1 MKFFIIFT
9 AVIFF
14 PFTLSCQFDEKKIYK
29 IERINEEPIIDG
41 NINEKLWQNLIIA
54 NNFTQITPK
63 NGKKERNN
71 QKTEVKI
78 CYDTKN
84 IYFAV
89 KMYDNSP
96 DSILK
101 ELSPRDEENKNFD
114 AFGIFIDPFNDGQ
127 VEYNFMVTAAGV
139 QIDRKFSKSGIDKN
153 WNAVWNS
160 AVNINS
166 EGWTAEFAIPF
177 SQLRFSENNENWG
190 LNMARTIRRY
200 REDYS
205 WNPIDIKFTDYS
217 LQAGILKGIK
227 NINPPTRLSFMPYA
241 SIYADYYSGEKSF
254 PYNYGMDLKYGIN
267 KSFTLDMTLVPD
279 FGQTISDAMVLNL
292 SPFEVKYEENRQF
305 FNEGTELFNKGE
317 DMFYTRRLEDD
328 LINASKITGKTKNGL
343 AIAILNAITNKT
355 DIDPLTNYNA
365 IILDQSL
372 GSGSSVSIMNTHMI
386 QKGSNKDANVTGV
399 FSRLNNNE
407 NSHVFIGNLKMSQEY
422 KSGENTRGYS
432 GKLGVQKISGN
443 YRYDVFSLFKDT
455 KYNPNDLGFLYT
467 NNEII
472 NGLELSYNQFS
483 ESKYLVDFASEI
495 EIEHKSLFSDQK
507 FVDLEIEFEQKAT
520 LKNYTTVFLRTNLN
534 PYEKNDFYESR
545 SGNLLNP
552 LKRSKSMYV
561 GGWISTD
568 YRKKI
573 ALDFGA
579 GYGLK
584 PLYNGYLYRWRIAPR
599 FRLNDKISMRYIL
612 SIRKETNDVGFVT
625 HDTLPLLLEPPYV
638 DFIFA
643 KRNVN
648 MITNVFSFN
657 YILNNKM
664 DLSIK
669 LRYHLD
675 QVRNLEFNKLNDEGY
690 LYESNYFGNHDIN
703 YTTWTSDI
711 IFNWW
716 FLPGSQI
723 SLVWKNGIDNT
734 ENFIT
739 NHWIENLN
747 NSFNIEQQN
756 SISLKIIY
764 YLDYLYLKND
774 NS

>member
-14 PFTLSCQFDEKKIYK
+14 PFTLSCQFDKKKIYK

-292 SPFEVKYEENRQF
+292 SPF
-305 FNEGTELFNKGE
+305 
-317 DMFYTRRLEDD
+317 D
-328 LINASKITGKTKNGL
+328 
-343 AIAILNAITNKT
+343 
-355 DIDPLTNYNA
+355 
-365 IILDQSL
+365 
-372 GSGSSVSIMNTHMI
+372 
-386 QKGSNKDANVTGV
+386 
-399 FSRLNNNE
+399 
-407 NSHVFIGNLKMSQEY
+407 
-422 KSGENTRGYS
+422 
-432 GKLGVQKISGN
+432 
-443 YRYDVFSLFKDT
+443 
-455 KYNPNDLGFLYT
+455 
-467 NNEII
+467 
-472 NGLELSYNQFS
+472 
-483 ESKYLVDFASEI
+483 
-495 EIEHKSLFSDQK
+495 
-507 FVDLEIEFEQKAT
+507 
-520 LKNYTTVFLRTNLN
+520 
-534 PYEKNDFYESR
+534 
-545 SGNLLNP
+545 
-552 LKRSKSMYV
+552 
-561 GGWISTD
+561 
-568 YRKKI
+568 
-573 ALDFGA
+573 
-579 GYGLK
+579 
-584 PLYNGYLYRWRIAPR
+584 
-599 FRLNDKISMRYIL
+599 
-612 SIRKETNDVGFVT
+612 
-625 HDTLPLLLEPPYV
+625 
-638 DFIFA
+638 
-643 KRNVN
+643 
-648 MITNVFSFN
+648 
-657 YILNNKM
+657 
-664 DLSIK
+664 
-669 LRYHLD
+669 
-675 QVRNLEFNKLNDEGY
+675 
-690 LYESNYFGNHDIN
+690 
-703 YTTWTSDI
+703 
-711 IFNWW
+711 
-716 FLPGSQI
+716 
-723 SLVWKNGIDNT
+723 
-734 ENFIT
+734 
-739 NHWIENLN
+739 
-747 NSFNIEQQN
+747 
-756 SISLKIIY
+756 
-764 YLDYLYLKND
+764 
-774 NS
+774 